1 MKWRVSFMLLMAFGL
16 TLLVGCAAGGGDA
29 RFRGLPSER
38 TTVDG
43 YPVDVTIVRVSETI
57 FDVEAVEGRF
67 IAFTGVNS
75 PLQMYDRFRRGAME
89 IMKQKFGKNASI
101 KTITELTP
109 ESYGKIFIR
118 YEVTP

>member
-1 MKWRVSFMLLMAFGL
+1 
-16 TLLVGCAAGGGDA
+16 
-29 RFRGLPSER
+29 
-38 TTVDG
+38 
-43 YPVDVTIVRVSETI
+43 
-57 FDVEAVEGRF
+57 
-67 IAFTGVNS
+67 
-75 PLQMYDRFRRGAME
+75 MYDRFRRGAME